1 MQVDYQ
7 KENFTQE
14 FGNDYGDEASK
25 YIKESLV
32 KNIHIQ
38 CRSGLPSEFKDC
50 LAKTHNITRDFLK
63 STPYGNDP
71 LMLHN
76 LYISCSLTLLNQF
89 TLSNKNKN
97 KLETRIKSSYN
108 IEDFVNKIYIEE
120 AKDSVILFHLDP
132 TLKNYVEVLV
142 NRIKKL
148 ILKDLRGLIG
158 DAEPTDAV
166 IQSILQSMKGDFN
179 NNNDK
184 E

>member
-7 KENFTQE
+7 KENFVQE
-14 FGNDYGDEASK
+14 FGEDYGDEASK

-32 KNIHIQ
+32 NNIYTQ
-38 CRSGLPSEFKDC
+38 CSSNLPSEFRDC
-50 LAKTHNITRDFLK
+50 LSRTHNIIRDFLK
-63 STPYGNDP
+63 STPYSNDP
-71 LMLHN
+71 LTLHN

-89 TLSNKNKN
+89 TLSNKNK
-97 KLETRIKSSYN
+97 KRLDDRVRSSYN
-108 IEDFVNKIYIEE
+108 IEDFINKAYVEE
-120 AKDSVILFHLDP
+120 IKDSVILFHLDP
-132 TLKNYVEVLV
+132 TLKNYVEVLT
-142 NRIKKL
+142 NRIRRL
-148 ILKDLRGLIG
+148 IIKDLKGLIG